1 MSEPIAAIAT
11 PPVPSAIGI
20 LRVSGEGAIE
30 AASAV
35 FRAASGRPLAAC
47 ESRRL
52 VYGTLLGPDGAPIDQ
67 VLATISRAPHSYTGE
82 DTAELQC
89 HGSPAVLAMAL
100 EALFA
105 QGVRQAGPGEFT
117 KRAFLN
123 GKLDLTQAEAVAD
136 LLEAETPAAVRQAA
150 GQLSGA
156 LSRRVAALYDGLVD
170 LMAHFHAVLDYPDED
185 IDPFRA
191 DTIRE
196 SLDAARTGLD
206 ALLRT
211 YDRGRYIAGGVP
223 CVLIGRP
230 NAGKSSLLNALVGYD
245 RAIVTDVPGTTRDT
259 VEETVTCGGVLLRLI
274 DTAGIRDT
282 ADAVEQIGV
291 DRSRQAAD
299 TADFVIAV
307 ADGGQSVPAVDPD
320 ILSLAAKAPHWI
332 LAVSKN
338 DLNPTAPLPRCPEGL
353 RPPEAVLTFS
363 SVTPEG
369 LKPLMRAIE
378 RCFPAGSPAEAG
390 SLLTN
395 VRQESAVRRGL
406 VAVRRA
412 AAALKTGLTPDAV
425 LTDAEEALNA
435 VGELTGR
442 TARDEIVN
450 AVFSRFCVGK

>member
-1 MSEPIAAIAT
+1 M
-11 PPVPSAIGI
+11 
-20 LRVSGEGAIE
+20 
-30 AASAV
+30 
-35 FRAASGRPLAAC
+35 
-47 ESRRL
+47 
-52 VYGTLLGPDGAPIDQ
+52 
-67 VLATISRAPHSYTGE
+67 
-82 DTAELQC
+82 
-89 HGSPAVLAMAL
+89 
-100 EALFA
+100 
-105 QGVRQAGPGEFT
+105 
-117 KRAFLN
+117 
-123 GKLDLTQAEAVAD
+123 
-136 LLEAETPAAVRQAA
+136 
-150 GQLSGA
+150 
-156 LSRRVAALYDGLVD
+156 
-170 LMAHFHAVLDYPDED
+170 
-185 IDPFRA
+185 
-191 DTIRE
+191 
-196 SLDAARTGLD
+196 
-206 ALLRT
+206 
-211 YDRGRYIAGGVP
+211 
-223 CVLIGRP
+223 
-230 NAGKSSLLNALVGYD
+230 
-245 RAIVTDVPGTTRDT
+245 
-259 VEETVTCGGVLLRLI
+259 LLRLI

-291 DRSRQAAD
+291 DRSRQAAE
-299 TADFVIAV
+299 TADLVIAV

-369 LKPLMRAIE
+369 LKPLICAIE

>member
-1 MSEPIAAIAT
+1 MDLIAAIAT
-11 PPVPSAIGI
+11 GSAATAIGI
-20 LRVSGEGAIE
+20 VRVSGAGCF
-30 AASAV
+30 AACDRV
-35 FRAASGRPLAAC
+35 FRPRNGRPFADQPSHRLMFGEMLDSAGAVIDRGLAV
-47 ESRRL
+47 RF
-52 VYGTLLGPDGAPIDQ
+52 DG
-67 VLATISRAPHSYTGE
+67 SHSYTGE
-82 DTAELQC
+82 DSAEFHC
-89 HGSPAVLAMAL
+89 HGSPVVLREL
-100 EALFA
+100 LSALFA
-105 QGVRQAGPGEFT
+105 AGARQARAGEFT
-117 KRAFLN
+117 RRAFLN
-123 GKLDLTQAEAVAD
+123 GKMDLTEAEAVID
-136 LLEAETPAAVRQAA
+136 LIDAQSAAAAKNAAAQLDGGLRRRLEPVQEALIDVTSRFYAV
-150 GQLSGA
+150 
-156 LSRRVAALYDGLVD
+156 V
-170 LMAHFHAVLDYPDED
+170 DYPDED
-185 IDPFRA
+185 IED
-191 DTIRE
+191 IRPE
-196 SLDAARTGLD
+196 QIEAALHTAECTLS
-206 ALLRT
+206 ALLDT
-211 YDRGRYIAGGVP
+211 AGRGRVLKNGVRTAI
-223 CVLIGRP
+223 IGRP
-230 NAGKSSLLNALVGYD
+230 NAGKSSLLNALAGYD
-245 RAIVTDVPGTTRDT
+245 RAIVTDIPGTTRDT

-291 DRSRQAAD
+291 DRSRQAAE
-299 TADFVIAV
+299 TADLVIAV

-395 VRQESAVRRGL
+395 ARQESAVRRGL
-406 VAVRRA
+406 VAVGRA